1 MLKAAKRPPRCPI
14 LCYILNTHI
23 MTPPPVPL
31 LARDRSQQIL
41 VLLEAQGSLSNAL
54 LAQTLGVSNMTVR
67 RDLLDLEHQGLVR
80 RVHGGVELPSSPD
93 RGFSLRSRQGRVAKQ
108 AIGRAAA
115 LRVESGETVYL
126 DAGSTA
132 MELALSLKVRPLKR
146 VKIVTHAINIAAEF
160 AGLPNFSL
168 IQVGGEIFG
177 QTFAAT
183 GPLAL
188 ETLSKLRFD
197 RLFLATQGFSL
208 EAGLT
213 DSNLLEAE
221 VKQSVIR
228 QAAEVIL
235 IADSSKWRRTSF
247 AQVAP
252 LSAVSRLITDA
263 GFPLGDRAALE
274 QMGSEVCY
282 APFAGK

>member
-1 MLKAAKRPPRCPI
+1 
-14 LCYILNTHI
+14 
-23 MTPPPVPL
+23 MTPHVPL
-31 LARDRSQQIL
+31 LARDRSQRIL
-41 VLLEAQGSLSNAL
+41 TLLEAQGSLTNAV
-54 LAQTLGVSNMTVR
+54 LAQTLGVSAMTVR

-115 LRVESGETVYL
+115 ALVQSGETVYL

-132 MELALSLKVRPLKR
+132 MELALSLRLRPLER
-146 VKIVTHAINIAAEF
+146 VRIVTHAINIAAEF

-168 IQVGGEIFG
+168 IQVGGEILG
-177 QTFAAT
+177 QTYAAT

-197 RLFLATQGFSL
+197 RLFLGAQGFSV

-221 VKQSVIR
+221 LKAAAIR
-228 QAAEVIL
+228 SATEVIL
-235 IADSSKWRRTSF
+235 IADASKWRRISF
-247 AQVAP
+247 ARVAP
-252 LSAVSRLITDA
+252 LEVLSCIVTDVS
-263 GFPLGDRAALE
+263 FPEGDRTLLNELALE
-274 QMGSEVCY
+274 SVY
-282 APFAGK
+282 ADLKKG

>member
-1 MLKAAKRPPRCPI
+1 MTQPPSSS
-14 LCYILNTHI
+14 
-23 MTPPPVPL
+23 PL
-31 LARDRSQQIL
+31 LARDRSRQIL
-41 VLLEAQGSLSNAL
+41 ILLEAQGSLSNAH
-54 LAQTLGVSNMTVR
+54 LARTLGVSSMTVR

-93 RGFSLRSRQGRVAKQ
+93 RGFSLRSRQDRLAKQ

-115 LRVESGETVYL
+115 ALVTSGETVYL

-132 MELALSLKVRPLKR
+132 MELALSLKVRPLER
-146 VKIVTHAINIAAEF
+146 VRIVTHAINIAAEF

-168 IQVGGEIFG
+168 VQVGGEILG

-188 ETLSKLRFD
+188 ETLGKLRFD
-197 RLFLATQGFSL
+197 KLFLSAQGFGV

-213 DSNLLEAE
+213 ESNLLEAE
-221 VKQSVIR
+221 VKQVALR

-235 IADSSKWRRTSF
+235 IADASKWRRTAF
-247 AQVAP
+247 ARVAP
-252 LSAVSRLITDA
+252 LSAVSKVVTDA
-263 GFPLGDRAALE
+263 GFPQGDRALLSDLALE
-274 QMGSEVCY
+274 TLY
-282 APFAGK
+282 ADLRKG